1 MPNQLTILNT
11 PITQIDNLF
20 SLNIVHQSEGGEA
33 KHKPVLFLRL
43 ESTKALIAEIESDGQ
58 TQAIKV
64 YRGSQ
69 GGTYVCEELVL
80 SYAMWISP
88 KFHLIVLRAFLA
100 MHKAESQNAN
110 QIQPLADAPPK
121 PTGASLSF
129 SLLGKRLTHQSATNL
144 YRYRYR
150 SPLW

>member
-1 MPNQLTILNT
+1 MSNQLTILNT

-20 SLNIVHQSEGGEA
+20 SLNLVHQSEGGEA

-58 TQAIKV
+58 TQAVKV

-100 MHKAESQNAN
+100 MHKSESQNAN
-110 QIQPLADAPPK
+110 QIQPLALPMVTDDFKQAMIK
-121 PTGASLSF
+121 ILNYA
-129 SLLGKRLTHQSATNL
+129 
-144 YRYRYR
+144 
-150 SPLW
+150 

>member
-11 PITQIDNLF
+11 PIAQIDNLF

-100 MHKAESQNAN
+100 MHKSESQNAN
-110 QIQPLADAPPK
+110 QIQPLADAP
-121 PTGASLSF
+121 LN
-129 SLLGKRLTHQSATNL
+129 LLVQAYHFL
-144 YRYRYR
+144 Y
-150 SPLW
+150 